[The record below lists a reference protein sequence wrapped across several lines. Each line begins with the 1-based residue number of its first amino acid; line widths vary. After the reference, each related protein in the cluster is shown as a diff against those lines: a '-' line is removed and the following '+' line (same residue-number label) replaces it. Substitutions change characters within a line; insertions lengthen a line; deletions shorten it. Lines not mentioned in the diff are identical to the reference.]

1 MPRRIALIIK
11 VNCYMVSARFILI
24 NGFIMNLIKLSTVII
39 AGALL
44 FGCASP
50 AQVENMKVD
59 ASVNMSFDKNLNNS
73 IEVNKVGGGEETN
86 PMWTSEIGSV
96 EFEAALKS
104 SLKSLYLLSQKSQP
118 TYELSASL
126 MDVDQPIGGLDM
138 EVTSSIRYLLVEKSS
153 KNIILDE
160 TIVAPYT
167 ATFGDAFSGVERL
180 RMANEGSA
188 KTSITKF
195 LEKLSELK
203 IDRSN
208 IELVKK

>member
-1 MPRRIALIIK
+1 MCRVEVLFYSLIGE
-11 VNCYMVSARFILI
+11 L
-24 NGFIMNLIKLSTVII
+24 IMNLFRIPTII
-39 AGALL
+39 LAGSLM

-50 AQVENMKVD
+50 AKIENMKID
-59 ASVNMSFDKNLNNS
+59 EFVNMSFDKGLTSS

-86 PMWTSEIGSV
+86 PMWTSEIGSN

-104 SLKSLYLLSQKSQP
+104 SLKSLYLLSKNNQP

-126 MDVDQPIGGLDM
+126 MEVEQPIFGLDM

-153 KNIILDE
+153 NKIILDE
-160 TIVAPYT
+160 IIKAPYT

-188 KTSITKF
+188 KINITKF
-195 LEKLSELK
+195 LYELSKLK
-203 IDRSN
+203 IDKSN
-208 IELVKK
+208 IELVTVNK